1 MSDSGQIT
9 ELLTAWNEGDKEAL
23 DLLIPLVEA
32 ELRRIAGNFMRREN
46 PHHSL
51 QTTGLINETYLK
63 LIDQREAK
71 WQNRAH
77 FFALAAQ
84 IMRRILINYA
94 RDRQAGKRG
103 GGADHVNLEDTAILS
118 PEKSEELLAL
128 NEALDKLS
136 KIDPVK
142 SRIVE
147 MRYFGGMT
155 IEETG
160 QILGMAPTTV
170 SLHWRLA
177 RAWLGRE
184 IRGEN
189 YKFK

>member
-1 MSDSGQIT
+1 MDESEQIT
-9 ELLTAWNEGDKEAL
+9 ELLAAWNEGSREAL
-23 DLLIPLVEA
+23 DRLIPMVEA
-32 ELRRIAGNFMRREN
+32 ELRRIAHKFMSREN

-63 LIDQREAK
+63 LIDQRESN

-94 RDRQAGKRG
+94 RDRQTEKRG
-103 GGADHVNLEDTAILS
+103 GGAEHLNLEDVTILS
-118 PEKSEELLAL
+118 PEKSEELLRL
-128 NEALDKLS
+128 DEALKKLAE
-136 KIDPVK
+136 IDPVK

-155 IEETG
+155 IGETG
-160 QILGMAPTTV
+160 QILKMAPTTV
-170 SLHWRLA
+170 SFHWRLA

-184 IRGEN
+184 IRGKER
-189 YKFK
+189 KM